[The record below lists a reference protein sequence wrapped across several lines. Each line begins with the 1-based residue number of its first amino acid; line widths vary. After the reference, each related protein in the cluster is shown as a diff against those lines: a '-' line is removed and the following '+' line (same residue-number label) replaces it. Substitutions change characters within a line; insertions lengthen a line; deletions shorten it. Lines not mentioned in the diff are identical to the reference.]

1 MQDRDEQEQFHV
13 MDRLGKIFSNLQC
26 LPTTVATS
34 QKVLGKPWVVD
45 KHGKVKFVTNPMFY
59 KIRGLAET
67 GMMAVQQRAGPRVIK
82 PMAEFPLDMYHSAGY
97 DGLVARQNIFLERR
111 KLCLAREQKSSKSK
125 RARRPPPRRRR
136 LPSSSSLQEAL
147 PAPTSLPVEN
157 RDMLTQEL
165 FGPECG
171 DVSMEDAIE
180 NDHADVSMEDPTG
193 ITGASDHPNSDE
205 EHEQLDMPMVEYF
218 EEEQDE
224 GHSDMDYDM
233 HCEEDELDED

>member
-1 MQDRDEQEQFHV
+1 MPSYRRRHFPE
-13 MDRLGKIFSNLQC
+13 G
-26 LPTTVATS
+26 P
-34 QKVLGKPWVVD
+34 QKVWIVD
-45 KHGKVKFVTNPMFY
+45 KHGKVEFITNPMFY

-67 GMMAVQQRAGPRVIK
+67 GTTAVQRRAGPKVIK
-82 PMAEFPLDMYHSAGY
+82 PMTKFTLDMYRSAGY
-97 DGLVARQNIFLERR
+97 DELVARQNIFLERR
-111 KLCLAREQKSSKSK
+111 KLRLAREQKYFKSK
-125 RARRPPPRRRR
+125 RAHRPPPRRRR

-205 EHEQLDMPMVEYF
+205 E
-218 EEEQDE
+218 DE
-224 GHSDMDYDM
+224 R
-233 HCEEDELDED
+233 